1 MPGIFSWIR
10 AALAGGG
17 KQAPAPPPAP
27 GRTVIY
33 ERAAPADRGKQAPT
47 PPDPGRTVVYER
59 NDQARLG
66 LACLSGPLKGQLF
79 PIGPEGLMV
88 GRDYDCGVCFPCDT
102 LGVSRH
108 HCSIRWYRGGP
119 AVVDLGSSY
128 GSFLADGRRLP
139 ANAPVPIQ
147 PGCRFSLGIPGY
159 SFELVSMETT

>member
-10 AALAGGG
+10 AALSGGG
-17 KQAPAPPPAP
+17 KQAPAPPP
-27 GRTVIY
+27 
-33 ERAAPADRGKQAPT
+33 
-47 PPDPGRTVVYER
+47 PDPPVVYER
-59 NDQARLG
+59 NDQACLG
-66 LACLSGPLKGQLF
+66 LACLSGPLEGQLF
-79 PIGPEGLMV
+79 PIGPE

-102 LGVSRH
+102 LGISRH